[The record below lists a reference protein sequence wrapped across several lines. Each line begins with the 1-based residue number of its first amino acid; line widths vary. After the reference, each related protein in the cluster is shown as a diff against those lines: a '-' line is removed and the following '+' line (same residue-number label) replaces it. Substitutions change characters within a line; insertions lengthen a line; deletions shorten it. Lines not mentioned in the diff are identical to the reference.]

1 VGLFQSTIAASF
13 SDCFPPSG
21 DGSTAKY
28 HDELVFFRELGKLM
42 TGNDGKRVMI
52 ARVWRGV
59 AERSKADGFLDYMM
73 KTGVKDYR
81 VKEGNRGVYV
91 LRREGKRRV
100 EFLMVSL
107 WDSVNAIRK
116 FAGEDIDRASY
127 YPEDEKFL
135 VKLEPKVKHYEV
147 LTGP

>member
-1 VGLFQSTIAASF
+1 MKA
-13 SDCFPPSG
+13 
-21 DGSTAKY
+21 
-28 HDELVFFRELGKLM
+28 
-42 TGNDGKRVMI
+42 NDGRSVVI
-52 ARVWRGV
+52 ARIWRGV

-73 KTGVKDYR
+73 KTGVKDFR

-91 LRREGKRRV
+91 FRRNDKKRV
-100 EFLMVSL
+100 EFLMISL
-107 WDSVNAIRK
+107 WDSVNAIRN

-135 VKLEPKVKHYEV
+135 IKLEPKVKHYEV